1 MPRISRRL
9 VALFTFAIGI
19 VVVWFLQQPAALP
32 SRFQVVIPPVP
43 VPLSREEM
51 AKLPHSCG
59 ILVVSITEHG
69 SLKLNDSEVLG
80 SIEEPGEMN
89 AKLSE
94 VFQERVKNRAYNEG
108 MEYRTDLPEAE
119 RILRMVVVKAPRSIA
134 YGDVAKVIDAAK
146 GAGASPVML
155 QLDELPE

>member
-9 VALFTFAIGI
+9 VALFTFVVGI

-32 SRFQVVIPPVP
+32 SRFQVLVPPVP
-43 VPLSREEM
+43 VLLSSEEV
-51 AKLPHSCG
+51 ARLPNSCG

-69 SLKLNDSEVLG
+69 SLKLNNSEALG
-80 SIEEPGEMN
+80 SVEEPREMN
-89 AKLSE
+89 ARLSE
-94 VFQERVKNRAYNEG
+94 VFQERVKNRAYDEG

-119 RILRMVVVKAPRSIA
+119 RILRMVVVKAPRSVV
-134 YGDVAKVIDAAK
+134 YGDVAKVIDEAK